1 MRVGLRA
8 GPGTAAR
15 LEAGNCGEGLAC
27 LFRVCAVLSHQVC
40 TDGSV
45 FFCRRLSK
53 AGLSESVWHIRLV
66 LDPSPRSDLHCSTCG
81 SFSSTYANV
90 RGLHLV
96 QVLAPLL
103 LGAVATACI
112 CYPSRQAATLAQ
124 ARMSRMAASA
134 VSARMSNMKRIPA
147 HGGWL
152 LARKRSAPCADTR

>member
-1 MRVGLRA
+1 MRPAWRRATARRDLRVFSGCVPYCRIRPALTVPYFSAA
-8 GPGTAAR
+8 GCPR
-15 LEAGNCGEGLAC
+15 
-27 LFRVCAVLSHQVC
+27 RVCRNPYGIFGLFWILLPVLTCTVQPVGHFHQ
-40 TDGSV
+40 
-45 FFCRRLSK
+45 
-53 AGLSESVWHIRLV
+53 HMQ
-66 LDPSPRSDLHCSTCG
+66 
-81 SFSSTYANV
+81 NV

-134 VSARMSNMKRIPA
+134 ASARMSNMKRIPA